1 MVTIRGGEMTAFTFY
16 QSVPVQFGINI
27 LAQLNDTI
35 AELNG
40 KKGLIISTKSM
51 IQHGVVEKLQQ
62 QHDTLQSVFYD
73 IQPNP
78 TVKNTQDCV
87 DLLQSGQY
95 DFAIALGGGS
105 VIDAAKVAVLLA
117 PTDITVQQYFDGERV
132 PTEKGL
138 PIIAI
143 PTTAGTASEITKVSV
158 LTDTVSGKK
167 APLNSPLLYATT
179 ALIDPLLTLSCT
191 KNVTATSGIDV
202 LAHSLEALYSKHHQP
217 FTDLFALHAAT
228 LVFTY
233 LKRAYDEPDNV
244 EVRTKMAEASVAAGM
259 AFNLTGTA
267 AAHACSYPLTEKLGV
282 PHGEACAFT
291 LPYFWQ
297 YNATHS
303 EDAERLQQISKQLG
317 FADATALAQAIED
330 LKGHLQLRASW
341 DDIGVTTSEQL
352 ADIVKDSF
360 SGNMANNPIDFT
372 YETLTMF
379 YEHIPGLPQHI

>member
-1 MVTIRGGEMTAFTFY
+1 MTTFTFH
-16 QSVPVQFGINI
+16 QSVPVVFGTNV
-27 LAQLNDTI
+27 LAQLNETI
-35 AELNG
+35 ASFNG

-51 IQHGVVEKLQQ
+51 IQHGVVEQIQQ
-62 QHDTLQSVFYD
+62 QNETLKDVFYD

-87 DLLQSGQY
+87 DMLRAGNY

-117 PTDITVQQYFDGERV
+117 PTTITVQQYFDGERI
-132 PTEKGL
+132 PTAKGL
-138 PIIAI
+138 PIVAI

-179 ALIDPLLTLSCT
+179 ALIDPLLTVSCT
-191 KNVTATSGIDV
+191 KRVTATSGIDV

-217 FTDLFALHAAT
+217 FTDLFALHAAK

-233 LKRAYDEPDNV
+233 LKCAYDEPENID
-244 EVRTKMAEASVAAGM
+244 VRTKMAEASVAAGM

-297 YNATHS
+297 YNATYS
-303 EDAERLQQISKQLG
+303 EDSERLQNMSQQLG
-317 FADATALAQAIED
+317 FADAKDLAEAIEA
-330 LKGHLQLRASW
+330 LKEHLQLRHSW
-341 DDIGVTTSEQL
+341 EAIGVTTRVQL
-352 ADIVKDSF
+352 IDIVKDSF
-360 SGNMANNPIDFT
+360 SGNMANNPVAFT
-372 YETLTMF
+372 AETLTTF
-379 YEHIPGLPQHI
+379 YEDIPGLT